1 MTSFVIG
8 RGGREDPRE
17 QLFFFF
23 VGSSRLVS
31 LAKGPLQGRESR
43 LKLCSGKE
51 RGMSDHKQQIISSI
65 IKAISNK
72 LYRKG

>member
-31 LAKGPLQGRESR
+31 LAKSLLQGRESR
-43 LKLCSGKE
+43 LKLFSGKE
-51 RGMSDHKQQIISSI
+51 REM
-65 IKAISNK
+65 
-72 LYRKG
+72 